1 MELPDISPVRIY
13 PGPVDG
19 GVKAHAGVEALLEG
33 GARDPH
39 PVAGTHRPVRVYLI
53 VEEEFQPVLPAQPE
67 ISSEYRMSK

>member
-1 MELPDISPVRIY
+1 MGIYSAPVIA
-13 PGPVDG
+13 
-19 GVKAHAGVEALLEG
+19 GVQTEAGVEALLEG

-67 ISSEYRMSK
+67 ISSEYKLSK